1 MNDQYYIIYYF
12 YFSSRRRHTRCAL
25 VTGVQTCALPILG
38 SPVAY
43 LTAPRPGV
51 GIGLV
56 NLKAQLRGSPKG
68 YAVQAS
74 GGTDYGPFDADVLI
88 LTGGGPLTIEIKHGE
103 FAGIDLRGRVRQT
116 AAGPFDGQLF
126 ANGSGIDGTV
136 QLSAAGSY
144 QRADIHARA
153 NNAVLPAPAKLVI
166 GRETKTVGAGPVGAR
181 GQKE

>member
-1 MNDQYYIIYYF
+1 MF
-12 YFSSRRRHTRCAL
+12 CLKVRRPPRSTRTDTL
-25 VTGVQTCALPILG
+25 FPYTTLFR
-38 SPVAY
+38 S
-43 LTAPRPGV
+43 
-51 GIGLV
+51 
-56 NLKAQLRGSPKG
+56 SPKG

-144 QRADIHARA
+144 QRADRKSTRLNSSH
-153 NNAVLPAPAKLVI
+153 
-166 GRETKTVGAGPVGAR
+166 
-181 GQKE
+181 